1 MQQRNEAEF
10 YVPGY
15 VWITL
20 GWYGDNWWTETV
32 AQDSLPECSDN
43 SLKQLLLQ
51 SVAIQELNLALDLTA
66 PTDVNLV

>member
-1 MQQRNEAEF
+1 LKKRNTADF
-10 YVPGY
+10 YVQGY

-32 AQDSLPECSDN
+32 SKDRLPECSDT
-43 SLKQLLLQ
+43 LLEQFLLQ
-51 SVAIQELNLALDLTA
+51 SVAVQELNLALDLTA